1 MKSCPPV
8 LLATLLPQCPKARK
22 DVTWSY
28 ISLATSMDLA
38 EPRRRKQ
45 PIKNSCESGKDGE
58 NMEKLKGQVG
68 SIWFPLSFAG

>member
-1 MKSCPPV
+1 MKNCPPV

-45 PIKNSCESGKDGE
+45 PIKNSCESRKNGG
-58 NMEKLKGQVG
+58 NMEKLMEGAG
-68 SIWFPLSFAG
+68 WFPLSFAG